1 VIVLVVGAT
10 PVKVPGGG
18 VATKGFRASWGI
30 INVKLFIPLARI
42 SGIFGSDRVVGKWF
56 LSL

>member
-1 VIVLVVGAT
+1 MRPCVVGLVAET
-10 PVKVPGGG
+10 VPESPGGD

-42 SGIFGSDRVVGKWF
+42 SGIFGSDRVVGK
-56 LSL
+56 